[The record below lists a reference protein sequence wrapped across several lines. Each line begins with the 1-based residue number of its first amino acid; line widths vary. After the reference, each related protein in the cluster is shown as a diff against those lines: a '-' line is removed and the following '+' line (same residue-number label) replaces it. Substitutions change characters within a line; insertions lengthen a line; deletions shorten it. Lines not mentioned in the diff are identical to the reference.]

1 MKHCLII
8 SILNASCYSSA
19 ALGMTALVDAMRLPQ
34 TLYIVSQRLKGGE
47 DYNSNV
53 DSAMTSAEK
62 KPRKK
67 GYNWIQG

>member
-1 MKHCLII
+1 
-8 SILNASCYSSA
+8 
-19 ALGMTALVDAMRLPQ
+19 MRLPQ
-34 TLYIVSQRLKGGE
+34 TLYIESQRLKGGE